1 MMLSPTSTTA
11 MTDTK
16 CSNCMSSKSL
26 KKCSCGKVAY
36 CCKSCQL
43 EDWSSHKAAC
53 PIVVV
58 KEVKNKGKGLVA
70 LRKITAGRTIFKE
83 NPLIACI
90 RDEDSS
96 LVPVTEFCTF
106 KKTKTEELKYFMELF
121 DPDKLDPMLTGS
133 LDCQDPDYIKFC
145 NIFAAN
151 AITIGE
157 ISQNSLGMNQIA
169 GVYKQFSRINH
180 SCNPNTVVDWESDA
194 LEMEVR
200 AIRNIEKGEELT
212 GNYMGELGGTRKERM
227 SMLEKNWFFL
237 CQCEVCNL
245 TGLESEV
252 NDKTREF
259 ILKELDRLDPE
270 LVNKK
275 NLSRMMS
282 DYLEVLAACYTIET
296 ESMVELPML
305 LSQCHLVYR
314 AVRDMGLRW
323 KCSSKAR
330 KILMERH
337 GDMFIDMLDKEAISL
352 ARVLGKTMEIAV
364 RNILAD

>member
-1 MMLSPTSTTA
+1 MMLSSTTTISRA
-11 MTDTK
+11 MCK
-16 CSNCMSSKSL
+16 NCRSSNSL
-26 KKCSCGKVAY
+26 KRCFCGKVAY
-36 CCKSCQL
+36 CSKACQQ
-43 EDWSSHKAAC
+43 EDWAQHKEEC

-58 KEVKNKGKGLVA
+58 KKVENKGKGLVA
-70 LRKITAGRTIFKE
+70 VRKILAGRIIFKE
-83 NPLIACI
+83 NPLIASI
-90 RDEDSS
+90 RDKDSS
-96 LVPVTEFCTF
+96 LIPVSVYSTF
-106 KKTKTEELKYFMELF
+106 KKTKTEEMKYFMDLF
-121 DPDKLDPMLTGS
+121 DPDQLDPMLTGS

-157 ISQNSLGMNQIA
+157 ISQNSLGIDQIA

-180 SCNPNTVVDWESDA
+180 SCNPNTVVDWASET

-200 AIRNIEKGEELT
+200 AVRNIERGEELT
-212 GNYMGELGGTRKERM
+212 GNYMGELGGARKERM
-227 SMLEKNWFFL
+227 ARLEKNWFFQ

-245 TGLESEV
+245 LGLEREA
-252 NDKTREF
+252 NDKTRKF

-275 NLSRMMS
+275 NLPRMLS
-282 DYLEVLAACYTIET
+282 DYLEVLAACYTIEM

-314 AVRDMGLRW
+314 AVKDMGLKW
-323 KCSSKAR
+323 NCSVKAR

-337 GDMFIDMLDKEAISL
+337 GDMFVDMLDKEAMSV
-352 ARVLGKTMEIAV
+352 ARVLGKTMEKAIE
-364 RNILAD
+364 NILT